1 MQKFHYWVINGSNR
15 MGLGVLEG
23 YVFSNRMGLGV
34 PEGYVFSNR
43 MWLGVPEGYVF
54 SNNLQQLQFIIT
66 VRI

>member
-34 PEGYVFSNR
+34 PLFWQSGFAMKV
-43 MWLGVPEGYVF
+43 LGLKATLFCIGKADGGVHAG
-54 SNNLQQLQFIIT
+54 
-66 VRI
+66 